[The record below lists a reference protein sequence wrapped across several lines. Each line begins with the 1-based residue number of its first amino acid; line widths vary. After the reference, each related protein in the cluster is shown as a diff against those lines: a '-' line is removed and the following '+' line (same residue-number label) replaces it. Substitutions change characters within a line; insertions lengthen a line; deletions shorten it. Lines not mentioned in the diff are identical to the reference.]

1 VSELLIIGERLGG
14 VKPSAASV
22 GVILTGAVLQAE
34 GRISRGSEIR
44 IKERSLAPLEKAR
57 GFGMTPSTTKDPPRA
72 IKVNNDLFPL
82 MTDGLDRLKVLI
94 NSSTPIIVMETSEEM
109 HAISLV
115 RAACAELK
123 MSTFEWSIADGLV
136 RSGMKES
143 SEGQKISLPAHN
155 DQNTIWTQ
163 AGRTVAQMR
172 SVLSPAGADADRM
185 ARAIALSTSGESA
198 AASGS
203 SIYNTREPVQALANM
218 DSMTLEAV
226 FILKDF
232 HRHMDDPVVVRRLRD
247 VGQKFAA
254 NRRTVIITAPQ
265 IAVPAEL
272 TTLVE
277 YFDLPLPD
285 QERLHELIHEMF
297 TRLSKTYTLKLELD
311 AAGVDAMSTNLRGL
325 SEEEAERAISQALVT
340 RYALCAESVTD
351 VLDAKK
357 QLLRHSGMLE
367 FIEASDNMAAVGGL
381 ENLKHWLGQRR
392 GAWEDAAREFGL
404 EPPRGMIILG
414 VQGCGKSLC
423 ARAVAGE
430 WKLPLVKFDTSAV
443 YDKYIGETEKRIR
456 KVFQVAEGLAPCV
469 LWIDELEKVFAGS
482 GPDSASA
489 DAGVSSRLLASFL
502 SWMQDRKAAVFVAA
516 TCNNVSVLPPELIR
530 KGRFDE
536 LFFVDLPNQA
546 ERKQIFSIQLAKRKR
561 NPAEFDL
568 EKVAS
573 AAKGYSGAEIDAAVQ
588 GALYGAYS
596 EKKPLATQF
605 LLDAL
610 AQTVPL
616 SITRAEEIAALREWA
631 RTRAV
636 PASAGPGAM

>member
-1 VSELLIIGERLGG
+1 
-14 VKPSAASV
+14 
-22 GVILTGAVLQAE
+22 
-34 GRISRGSEIR
+34 
-44 IKERSLAPLEKAR
+44 
-57 GFGMTPSTTKDPPRA
+57 
-72 IKVNNDLFPL
+72 
-82 MTDGLDRLKVLI
+82 MTDGLDRLRVLI
-94 NSSTPIIVMETSEEM
+94 NSSTPIVVMETSEEM
-109 HAISLV
+109 HAVSMV
-115 RAACAELK
+115 RAACSELN
-123 MSTFEWSIADGLV
+123 MATFEWSIADGLLRTGPNGV
-136 RSGMKES
+136 LE
-143 SEGQKISLPAHN
+143 QKPQGRVDHRIGA
-155 DQNTIWTQ
+155 Q
-163 AGRTVAQMR
+163 ARTA
-172 SVLSPAGADADRM
+172 LSPSSGEADRLTRAMMASMGTEGAAAAAGA
-185 ARAIALSTSGESA
+185 
-198 AASGS
+198 

-218 DSMTLEAV
+218 ESMTVEAV

-247 VGQKFAA
+247 VGQKFSA
-254 NRRTVIITAPQ
+254 NRRTVVITAPELS
-265 IAVPAEL
+265 VPAEL

-285 QERLHELIHEMF
+285 RDRLHEIVHDTF
-297 TRLSKTYTLKLELD
+297 TRLSKTYTLKLQLD
-311 AAGVDAMSTNLRGL
+311 AAGVDAMAANLRGL
-325 SEEEAERAISQALVT
+325 SEEEADRAVSQALVT
-340 RYALCAESVTD
+340 RYALCPESVTD
-351 VLDAKK
+351 VLEAKK

-367 FIEASDNMAAVGGL
+367 FIEASDNMAGVGGL
-381 ENLKHWLGQRR
+381 ENLKHWLGQRK
-392 GAWEDAAREFGL
+392 GAWEDSAREFGL
-404 EPPRGMIILG
+404 EAPKGMIILG

-502 SWMQDRKAAVFVAA
+502 SWMQDRKSPVFVAA
-516 TCNNVSVLPPELIR
+516 TCNNVTVLPPELIR

-561 NPAEFDL
+561 NPADYNVER
-568 EKVAS
+568 VAA

-588 GALYGAYS
+588 GALYAAYS
-596 EKKPLATQF
+596 EKKPLSTQ
-605 LLDAL
+605 LLIDAL
-610 AQTVPL
+610 TQTVPL
-616 SITRAEEIAALREWA
+616 STTRAEEIAALREWA

-636 PASAGPGAM
+636 PASAAEADTAKA

>member
-1 VSELLIIGERLGG
+1 
-14 VKPSAASV
+14 
-22 GVILTGAVLQAE
+22 
-34 GRISRGSEIR
+34 
-44 IKERSLAPLEKAR
+44 
-57 GFGMTPSTTKDPPRA
+57 
-72 IKVNNDLFPL
+72 

-94 NSSTPIIVMETSEEM
+94 NSSTPIIVMETSEET
-109 HAISLV
+109 HAVSMV
-115 RAACAELK
+115 RTACSDLNMA
-123 MSTFEWSIADGLV
+123 TFEWTIADGLL
-136 RSGMKES
+136 RSGTNAPP
-143 SEGQKISLPAHN
+143 EGQKMSLQARI
-155 DQNTIWTQ
+155 DQNTLWTQ
-163 AGRTVAQMR
+163 AGRSYAQVR
-172 SVLSPAGADADRM
+172 TALSPGGAEADRL
-185 ARAIALSTSGESA
+185 ARAMASALGGDGTA
-198 AASGS
+198 AASATA
-203 SIYNTREPVQALANM
+203 IYNTREPVQALANM
-218 DSMTLEAV
+218 ESMTIEAV

-247 VGQKFAA
+247 VGQKFAT
-254 NRRTVIITAPQ
+254 NRRTLIITAPE

-272 TTLVE
+272 AKLVE

-285 QERLHELIHEMF
+285 RGRLREIIHDMVV
-297 TRLSKTYTLKLELD
+297 RLSKTYTLKLQLD
-311 AAGVDAMSTNLRGL
+311 DAGVDAMSANLRGL
-325 SEEEAERAISQALVT
+325 TEEEAERAISQALVT
-340 RYALCAESVTD
+340 RYALCPESVTD
-351 VLDAKK
+351 VLEAKK
-357 QLLRHSGMLE
+357 QMLRHSGMLE
-367 FIEASDNMAAVGGL
+367 FVEASDNMAAVGGL

-392 GAWEDAAREFGL
+392 GAWEDSAREFGL

-443 YDKYIGETEKRIR
+443 YDKFIGETEKRIR

-502 SWMQDRKAAVFVAA
+502 SWMQDRKSPVFVAA
-516 TCNNVSVLPPELIR
+516 TCNNVTVLPPELIR

-546 ERKQIFSIQLAKRKR
+546 ERKQIYSIQLAKRKR
-561 NPAEFDL
+561 NPADFDL
-568 EKVAS
+568 DKVAA

-588 GALYGAYS
+588 GGLYAAYS
-596 EKKPLATQF
+596 EKKPLSTQS

-610 AQTVPL
+610 TQTVPL
-616 SITRAEEIAALREWA
+616 STTRAEEIQTLREWA

-636 PASAGPGAM
+636 PASVPDANAVSR

>member
-1 VSELLIIGERLGG
+1 
-14 VKPSAASV
+14 
-22 GVILTGAVLQAE
+22 
-34 GRISRGSEIR
+34 
-44 IKERSLAPLEKAR
+44 
-57 GFGMTPSTTKDPPRA
+57 MST
-72 IKVNNDLFPL
+72 
-82 MTDGLDRLKVLI
+82 GLDRLKVLI
-94 NSSTPIIVMETSEEM
+94 NSSTPIIVMETAEEM
-109 HAISLV
+109 RAVSVV
-115 RAACAELK
+115 RAACTELN
-123 MSTFEWSIADGLV
+123 MSTFEWTIADGLV
-136 RSGMKES
+136 RSGS
-143 SEGQKISLPAHN
+143 NLPVEASKASPPRP
-155 DQNTIWTQ
+155 DPTTTIWNQ
-163 AGRTVAQMR
+163 GSRAQSRTA
-172 SVLSPAGADADRM
+172 LSPGASEAERL
-185 ARAIALSTSGESA
+185 ARAVMSSMGTEA
-198 AASGS
+198 AAAATAG

-218 DSMTLEAV
+218 ESMTLEAV

-247 VGQKFAA
+247 VGQKFSA
-254 NRRTVIITAPQ
+254 NRRTVIITAPELS
-265 IAVPAEL
+265 IPPEL

-285 QERLHELIHEMF
+285 RDRLHDIIHETF
-297 TRLSKTYTLKLELD
+297 TRLSKTYSLKLQLD
-311 AAGVDAMSTNLRGL
+311 APGVEAMAANLRGL
-325 SEEEAERAISQALVT
+325 TEEEAERATSQALVT
-340 RYALCAESVTD
+340 RYALCPETITD

-381 ENLKHWLGQRR
+381 ENLKHWLQQRR
-392 GAWEDAAREFGL
+392 GAWEDSAREFGL
-404 EPPRGMIILG
+404 EPPRGMIVLG

-502 SWMQDRKAAVFVAA
+502 SWMQDKKSPVFVAA
-516 TCNNVSVLPPELIR
+516 TCNNVTVLPPELIR

-546 ERKQIFSIQLAKRKR
+546 ERKQIFSIQLTKRKR
-561 NPAEFDL
+561 NPSEFDL
-568 EKVAS
+568 EKAAV

-588 GALYGAYS
+588 GALYAAYS
-596 EKKPLATQF
+596 EKKALTTQS

-616 SITRAEEIAALREWA
+616 STTRAEEIAALREWA

-636 PASAGPGAM
+636 PASARDAAEARA